1 MLDDTLLHEQLSAW
15 VRPLVDLPVPDV
27 RVLRRRARRRVMRR
41 AAVAVAMTAVV
52 AAAAAGITATL
63 PSGRPVEGP
72 AGGPPEGGI
81 SSWPAAPGTWNHGA
95 WQPAGPL
102 PAADAGPSVAPYI
115 LIPRYGG
122 VIQVRR
128 VFRSVTTIA
137 TVPSPPGQY
146 LANVAS
152 AGDDR
157 TFVVEAA
164 IGGQQQ
170 NGIGYPMNPTAFAF
184 DELRLGPD
192 GQPGPLRLL
201 FTLPARDVEPGLGYF
216 TISQDASM
224 LAYPTNNGGFETISL
239 ATGQGRAWPPVDA
252 GTVAPPSLSWAGDRR
267 LAFEWGSGNN
277 RHPPGIGLRV
287 LDVGAP
293 GNLLRAS
300 RLIVGYSRFCT
311 AFGGCR
317 DDPVIT
323 PDGSVVIVPV
333 AVCVRACGAAES
345 NPNGVFTDSV
355 VEYSVRTG
363 QTIAYVATPVT
374 SSFPGTL
381 CEPVWTDPSGVQ
393 VVTSC
398 GHPEWYDRGHVS
410 RITVYM
416 PMNGTDLLPF
426 AWQPGSAGV

>member
-1 MLDDTLLHEQLSAW
+1 MLDDTLHEQLAGW
-15 VRPLVDLPVPDV
+15 VRPLVDVPVPDV

-41 AAVAVAMTAVV
+41 AAVAAAMTAIV
-52 AAAAAGITATL
+52 AAATAGITASL
-63 PSGRPVEGP
+63 PSGRPMEGP
-72 AGGPPEGGI
+72 AGGPPEGNI
-81 SSWPAAPGTWNHGA
+81 SSWSPAPGTWNRGA

-102 PAADAGPSVAPYI
+102 PAADAAPTVAPYI
-115 LIPRYGG
+115 LIPRYEG

-128 VFRSVTTIA
+128 VFKSVTTIA
-137 TVPSPPGQY
+137 TMQSPAGQY
-146 LANVAS
+146 LAGVAS

-157 TFVVEAA
+157 TFVVQVA
-164 IGGQQQ
+164 IGGQRQ
-170 NGIGYPMNPTAFAF
+170 NGTGYPMNPTAFAF
-184 DELRLGPD
+184 DELRLGSD

-201 FTLPARDVEPGLGYF
+201 FTLPARDVDAGLDYF
-216 TISQDASM
+216 VISQDASM
-224 LAYPTNNGGFETISL
+224 LAYPTNNGGIETISL
-239 ATGQGRAWPPVDA
+239 ATGQGRAWAPVDS
-252 GTVAPPSLSWAGDRR
+252 GGVAPPSLSWAGDRT
-267 LAFEWGSGNN
+267 LAFEWDAGNN
-277 RHPPGIGLRV
+277 RHPPGIGIRV
-287 LDVGAP
+287 LDVAAP
-293 GNLLRAS
+293 GNLLQAS
-300 RLIVGYSRFCT
+300 RLVVGYSRYCA

-323 PDGSVVIVPV
+323 PDGSVIIVPM
-333 AVCVRACGAAES
+333 AVCVRACGAAEA

-355 VEYSVRTG
+355 VEYSTRTG

>member
-1 MLDDTLLHEQLSAW
+1 MLDDTLHEQLAGW

-41 AAVAVAMTAVV
+41 AAAAAAMTAVV
-52 AAAAAGITATL
+52 AAAAAGITASL

-72 AGGPPEGGI
+72 AGGPPEGSI
-81 SSWPAAPGTWNHGA
+81 SSWPAAPGTWNRGA

-102 PAADAGPSVAPYI
+102 PAADAGPAVAPYI

-128 VFRSVTTIA
+128 VFKSVTTIA
-137 TVPSPPGQY
+137 TVPSPAGQY
-146 LANVAS
+146 LAGVAS

-157 TFVVEAA
+157 TFVLEAA
-164 IGGQQQ
+164 IGGQRQ

-184 DELRLGPD
+184 DELRLGSD
-192 GQPGPLRLL
+192 GRPGSLRLL
-201 FTLPARDVEPGLGYF
+201 FTLPARDVEQGLGYF
-216 TISQDASM
+216 AISQDASM
-224 LAYPTNNGGFETISL
+224 LAYPTNNSGFETISL
-239 ATGQGRAWPPVDA
+239 ATGQGRAWGPVDA
-252 GTVAPPSLSWAGDRR
+252 GTVAPPSLSWAGDRT
-267 LAFEWGSGNN
+267 LAFEWDTGDNL
-277 RHPPGIGLRV
+277 HPPGIGIRV
-287 LDVGAP
+287 LDVAAP
-293 GNLLRAS
+293 GNLLQAS
-300 RLIVGYSRFCT
+300 RLVVAYSRYCA

-323 PDGSVVIVPV
+323 PDGSAVIVPR
-333 AVCVRACGAAES
+333 AVCLRACAASEA
-345 NPNGVFTDSV
+345 NPAGVFTDSV
-355 VEYSVRTG
+355 VEYSTRTG
-363 QTIAYVATPVT
+363 QAIAAAAPPVT

-398 GHPEWYDRGHVS
+398 GHPELYDRGHVS

>member
-1 MLDDTLLHEQLSAW
+1 MLDDTLHEQLAGW

-41 AAVAVAMTAVV
+41 AAVAAAMTVV
-52 AAAAAGITATL
+52 VSAAAVGISANL
-63 PSGRPVEGP
+63 PSGRPAEGP

-81 SSWPAAPGTWNHGA
+81 SSWPAAPGTWTRGA

-102 PAADAGPSVAPYI
+102 PAAGAAPSVAPYI
-115 LIPRYGG
+115 LIPRYEG

-128 VFRSVTTIA
+128 VFTSVTTIA
-137 TVPSPPGQY
+137 TVPSPAGRY
-146 LANVAS
+146 LAGVAS
-152 AGDDR
+152 AGDDH

-164 IGGQQQ
+164 IGGQRQ

-184 DELRLGPD
+184 YELRLGAD

-201 FTLPARDVEPGLGYF
+201 FTLPVRDVGSAGVDYF

-224 LAYPTNNGGFETISL
+224 LAYPTSNGGFETISL
-239 ATGQGRAWPPVDA
+239 ATGRGRAWPPVDSGA
-252 GTVAPPSLSWAGDRR
+252 VSPASLSWAGDRT
-267 LAFEWGSGNN
+267 LAFEWGAANN
-277 RHPPGIGLRV
+277 RHPPGIGIRV
-287 LDVGAP
+287 LEVAAP
-293 GNLLRAS
+293 GNLLQAS
-300 RLIVGYSRFCT
+300 RLIVAYSRYCA

-317 DDPVIT
+317 DDPVIA
-323 PDGSVVIVPV
+323 PDGSGVIVPM
-333 AVCVRACGAAES
+333 AVCVRACAASEVMRA
-345 NPNGVFTDSV
+345 GVFTDSV
-355 VEYSVRTG
+355 VEYSTRTG
-363 QTIAYVATPVT
+363 QTIAYVASPVT

-398 GHPEWYDRGHVS
+398 GHPEWYDHGHVS
-410 RITVYM
+410 RITAYM
-416 PMNGTDLLPF
+416 PMNGTNLLPF

>member
-1 MLDDTLLHEQLSAW
+1 MLDDTLHEQLAGW
-15 VRPLVDLPVPDV
+15 VRPLIDLPVPDV

-41 AAVAVAMTAVV
+41 AAVAVAVTAVV
-52 AAAAAGITATL
+52 AAATAGVTANL
-63 PSGRPVEGP
+63 PSGRPAEGP

-81 SSWPAAPGTWNHGA
+81 SSWPAAPGTWNRGA

-137 TVPSPPGQY
+137 TVRSPAGQY
-146 LANVAS
+146 LSGVAS

-164 IGGQQQ
+164 IGGQRQ

-184 DELRLGPD
+184 DELRLD
-192 GQPGPLRLL
+192 VNGQPGPLRLL
-201 FTLPARDVEPGLGYF
+201 FTLPARGVEPGVEYF
-216 TISQDASM
+216 VISQDASM

-239 ATGQGRAWPPVDA
+239 ATGQGRAWAPVDSGA
-252 GTVAPPSLSWAGDRR
+252 VAPASLSWAGDRT
-267 LAFEWGSGNN
+267 LAFEWGAANN
-277 RHPPGIGLRV
+277 RHPPGLGLRV
-287 LDVGAP
+287 LDVASP
-293 GNLLRAS
+293 GNLLQAS
-300 RLIVGYSRFCT
+300 RLVVAYGRYCA
-311 AFGGCR
+311 AFGGCL

-323 PDGSVVIVPV
+323 PDGSTVMVPT
-333 AVCVRACGAAES
+333 AVCVRACTAKEVMQA
-345 NPNGVFTDSV
+345 GVFTDSV
-355 VEYSVRTG
+355 VEYSTRTG
-363 QTIAYVATPVT
+363 QAIANVAPPLT
-374 SSFPGTL
+374 SSFPGAN

-398 GHPEWYDRGHVS
+398 GHPLWYDRGHVS
-410 RITVYM
+410 RITAYF

-426 AWQPGSAGV
+426 AWQPGSGGD

>member
-1 MLDDTLLHEQLSAW
+1 MFDDTLHERLAGW
-15 VRPLVDLPVPDV
+15 VRPLIDLPVPDV

-41 AAVAVAMTAVV
+41 AAVAAAMTLVV
-52 AAAAAGITATL
+52 VGATAGISANL
-63 PSGRPVEGP
+63 PSGRSVGGP

-81 SSWPAAPGTWNHGA
+81 SSWAAAPGTWNRGA

-115 LIPRYGG
+115 LIPRLGG
-122 VIQVRR
+122 AIQVRR
-128 VFRSVTTIA
+128 VFKSVTTIA
-137 TVPSPPGQY
+137 TIPSPAGQY
-146 LANVAS
+146 LAGAAS

-157 TFVVEAA
+157 TFVLLAE
-164 IGGQQQ
+164 IGGQRQ

-184 DELRLGPD
+184 DELRLD
-192 GQPGPLRLL
+192 SSGQVQWLRVL
-201 FTLPARDVEPGLGYF
+201 FSLPARGVDQGVGYF

-224 LAYPTNNGGFETISL
+224 LAYPTSNSGFETISL
-239 ATGQGRAWPPVDA
+239 ATGRARAWPPPDA
-252 GTVAPPSLSWAGDRR
+252 GTVAPPSLSWAGDRT
-267 LAFEWGSGNN
+267 LAFEWGTGDNL
-277 RHPPGIGLRV
+277 HPPGIGVRV
-287 LDVGAP
+287 LDVTAP
-293 GNLLRAS
+293 GNLLQAS
-300 RLIVGYSRFCT
+300 RLVVAYSRYCA

-323 PDGSVVIVPV
+323 PDGSAIIVPR
-333 AVCVRACGAAES
+333 AVCVRACARSEVMQS
-345 NPNGVFTDSV
+345 GVFTVSV
-355 VEYSVRTG
+355 EEYSARTG
-363 QTIAYVATPVT
+363 QAIVAVAPPVT
-374 SSFPGTL
+374 SPFSGTL

-426 AWQPGSAGV
+426 AWQPGSAGT